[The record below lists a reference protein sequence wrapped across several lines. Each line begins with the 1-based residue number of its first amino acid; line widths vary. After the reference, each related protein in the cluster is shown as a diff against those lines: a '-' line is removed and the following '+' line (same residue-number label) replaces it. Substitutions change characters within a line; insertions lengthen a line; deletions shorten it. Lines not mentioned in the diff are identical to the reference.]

1 MDESI
6 WRENIQIGEEYSE
19 AAGKLC
25 KKFNSGAGGARDR
38 ERRREGKRRT

>member
-1 MDESI
+1 MDENI
-6 WRENIQIGEEYSE
+6 WRENIRIGEEYSE

-25 KKFNSGAGGARDR
+25 KKFNSGGTRDR